1 VAVDWVQTT
10 TWGPIV
16 NSGELQTHYA
26 QISFQ
31 GLPHILASAYL
42 NEVSIGVLNNE
53 AGTAVAAFK
62 RFAFRDDHG
71 DVKEQELTSITS
83 WIDVPRCVSITIAL
97 DIRAATACGGWAY
110 YYLS

>member
-1 VAVDWVQTT
+1 LPVDWVQTT
-10 TWGPIV
+10 TWGPLE
-16 NSGELQTHYA
+16 NDGEEQTNYA
-26 QISFQ
+26 RIPFG

-42 NEVSIGVLNNE
+42 NEVSTGELDNQAGV
-53 AGTAVAAFK
+53 AVAAFK
-62 RFAFRDDHG
+62 RFEFMDDNG
-71 DVKEQELTSITS
+71 IVQEQELTSITS